1 MPRYAPAIRRCSAP
15 PVDQSAKQ
23 IIGSVKKGLIA
34 GWRASCFGQ
43 EG

>member
-1 MPRYAPAIRRCSAP
+1 MPRHAPAIRRCSAP

-23 IIGSVKKGLIA
+23 IIRSVKKGLTAA
-34 GWRASCFGQ
+34 GKPSGFGQ